1 MPEGPASVTKV
12 ISSTLKKLRYGG
24 KSKSRKELE
33 SGKMEPGKVIQR
45 QEIELQ
51 RCWEGKLVFL
61 LHNVFTEKASVDFA
75 HKATISHKTISHY
88 SVKEVNVVIFCF
100 SLYLK
105 PTILSFLKLI
115 MIV

>member
-61 LHNVFTEKASVDFA
+61 LHNVFTKKASLDFA
-75 HKATISHKTISHY
+75 HNSNSHRTKPLHTY
-88 SVKEVNVVIFCF
+88 VCVKERF
-100 SLYLK
+100 SC
-105 PTILSFLKLI
+105 
-115 MIV
+115 V